1 MKTRKTDDLSKF
13 KLAVGVKE
21 DDSEIIKQAGTPRRK
36 LKNTKRSLVVTFAL
50 RPQGSPENAEEIEK
64 AVPVLFK
71 YAFVITDKPT

>member
-36 LKNTKRSLVVTFAL
+36 LKKH
-50 RPQGSPENAEEIEK
+50 K
-64 AVPVLFK
+64 AVSSSDIRIE
-71 YAFVITDKPT
+71 AAGKPRERGGDREGGARVV